1 MKMFFINFLCII
13 FYFVFWYILLFFIF
27 YFAEKKKPFI
37 NTKIIYKYNFYSFIK
52 AFLLQSVYDRVYYD
66 PSAFKYKGIV
76 IYEGNQGNGK
86 TISLVYD
93 CLKMLHEY
101 PDALLVDN
109 LGIVAEG
116 IHQTQ
121 LTHWKQLLDIKNG
134 SKGVISVIDET
145 QLWFSNK
152 DSKNF
157 DPAALGIICQ
167 NRKNRRIV
175 LGTTQKFYLL
185 AKDIRCQTTLVKSCF
200 TLFGFL
206 SGYIIKEPFL
216 DTSGE
221 IKKVRFRGIK
231 LFIQSNQLR
240 NAYDTYKVIE
250 RVSSSGFV
258 DVDKNILR
266 K

>member
-1 MKMFFINFLCII
+1 MFWLKFIAEIFLYFFIVYWF
-13 FYFVFWYILLFFIF
+13 LFFVLSFI
-27 YFAEKKKPFI
+27 ERKKSFI
-37 NTKIIYKYNFYSFIK
+37 STRYVYKYNLYSF
-52 AFLLQSVYDRVYYD
+52 FRNMLLQAVWDNVHINKK
-66 PSAFKYKGIV
+66 AFKYKGIV

-86 TISLVYD
+86 TISLVHD
-93 CLKMLHEY
+93 VLSILHEY
-101 PDALLVDN
+101 PNALLVDN
-109 LGIVAEG
+109 LGINAEG
-116 IHQTQ
+116 IHQIP
-121 LTHWKQLLDIKNG
+121 LEHWKQLLDIKNG
-134 SKGVISVIDET
+134 EDGVISVIDET

-167 NRKNRRIV
+167 NRKNRRVI

-200 TLFGFL
+200 TIGGLI

-221 IKKVRFRGIK
+221 IKRVKFRGIK
-231 LFIQSNQLR
+231 IFIQSNELR
-240 NAYDTYKVIE
+240 EAYDTYKVIE
-250 RVSSSGFV
+250 RISSSGFV
-258 DVDKNILR
+258 SPDKNILR